1 MKKENNQH
9 ELITN
14 YELNDTL
21 YNKAEINIENLDSVY
36 LWLGAEVMLE
46 YKLDEAVEL
55 LNERLKK
62 NQDQLNIV
70 TEDLEFLKENI
81 TTMEVNTARLYN
93 WDVERRKKMKA

>member
-1 MKKENNQH
+1 
-9 ELITN
+9 
-14 YELNDTL
+14 
-21 YNKAEINIENLDSVY
+21 
-36 LWLGAEVMLE
+36 MLE